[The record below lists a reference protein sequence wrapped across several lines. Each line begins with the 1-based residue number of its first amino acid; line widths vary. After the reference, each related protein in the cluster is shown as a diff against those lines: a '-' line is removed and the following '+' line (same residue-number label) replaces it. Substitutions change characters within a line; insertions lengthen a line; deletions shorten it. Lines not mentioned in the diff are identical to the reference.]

1 MGSTI
6 VQASCRGEVS
16 SGAVGCDEPFWGRN
30 EWRSGYIGY
39 KCQGVDRGRKNI
51 FYHVVLFT
59 YLCNMETVPQKNTR
73 RKERM
78 SYEQAFSL
86 NGGNKPPQAID
97 LEEAVLGA
105 LMLDANALNTAVDL
119 LHEEF
124 FYKPEHQ
131 AIFRAIRKLFE
142 RNQPVDMMTVTNQ
155 LRQSGELEAAG
166 GAFHISELTSHIVS
180 AAHIEYYAR
189 VLSEKYISRELIR
202 ISTET
207 ISSAYDETTDVV
219 DLLDKTE
226 GRLMDINEKNFRTDY
241 RPIGDLV
248 HEAHDQIV
256 ETAENKGS
264 TSGIPSGFIEL
275 DKMTAGFQP
284 GTLIILAARPA
295 MGKTACA
302 LSMARNIAVEQGKP
316 VAFFSLEMTGVE
328 LAMRLISAEAQIAGD
343 KLKKGDLRQDEL
355 VQLEARTQRLNEAKI
370 FIDDTPQLTIYE
382 LRAKCRRLKD
392 HHDIQM
398 VFIDYLQLM
407 SAGNDT
413 LNRNGNREQEIST
426 ISRQLKALSKELG
439 IPVLAMAQLSRAV
452 ETRGGEKKPML
463 SDLRESGAIEQ
474 DADIVMFIYRP
485 EYYGILEDGKGSTAG
500 MADIILAKHRSGG
513 VGEARLR
520 FVGKYARFENDDF
533 SANGQIAGALAQ
545 NTSFDSASGVRTVLV
560 NSKINRDNGNIDAGF
575 QPDGDAPF

>member
-1 MGSTI
+1 
-6 VQASCRGEVS
+6 
-16 SGAVGCDEPFWGRN
+16 
-30 EWRSGYIGY
+30 
-39 KCQGVDRGRKNI
+39 
-51 FYHVVLFT
+51 
-59 YLCNMETVPQKNTR
+59 
-73 RKERM
+73 M
-78 SYEQAFSL
+78 SYEQAFNI
-86 NGGNKPPQAID
+86 NGGNKPPQATD

-105 LMLDANALNTAVDL
+105 LMLDANALNTAIDL

-131 AIFRAIRKLFE
+131 TIFRAIHKLFQQ
-142 RNQPVDMMTVTNQ
+142 NQPVDMITVTNQ

-166 GAFHISELTSHIVS
+166 GAFHISEITSHIVS

-207 ISSAYDETTDVV
+207 ITSAYDETTDVV

-226 GRLMDINEKNFRTDY
+226 GRLMDINEKNFRTDFH
-241 RPIGDLV
+241 PIGDLV
-248 HEAHDQIV
+248 HEAHDQIIEAV
-256 ETAENKGS
+256 ENDGNTA
-264 TSGIPSGFIEL
+264 GISSGFLEL
-275 DKMTAGFQP
+275 DRMTAGFQP

-295 MGKTACA
+295 MGKTAFA
-302 LSMARNIAVEQGKP
+302 LTMARNMAVELKKP

-328 LAMRLISAEAQIAGD
+328 LAMRLISGEAQIPGD
-343 KLKKGDLRQDEL
+343 KLKKGDLAPHE
-355 VQLEARTQRLNEAKI
+355 VIQLEQRTQKLNDAKI

-392 HHDIQM
+392 HHNIQM

-407 SAGNDT
+407 SAGTDA

-439 IPVLAMAQLSRAV
+439 IPVLAMSQLSRAV
-452 ETRGGEKKPML
+452 ETRGGTKKPML

-485 EYYGILEDGKGSTAG
+485 EYYGITEDEKGNTAG

-513 VGEARLR
+513 VGEVRLR
-520 FVGKYARFENDDF
+520 FIGRFARFENNDF
-533 SANGQIAGALAQ
+533 TSTEQINSALPQ
-545 NTSFDSASGVRTVLV
+545 NTSFDSGGAPTIIVD
-560 NSKINRDNGNIDAGF
+560 SKINRENGDFDQGLK
-575 QPDGDAPF
+575 PDSEVPF